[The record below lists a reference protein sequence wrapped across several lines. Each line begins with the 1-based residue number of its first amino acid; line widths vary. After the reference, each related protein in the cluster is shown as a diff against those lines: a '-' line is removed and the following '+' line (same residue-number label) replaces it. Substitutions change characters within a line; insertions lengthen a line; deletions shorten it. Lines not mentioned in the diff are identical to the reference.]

1 MKTHIKNDLNQNYWP
16 KNENVFSMLDKVIFL
31 AFAQQMNLRS
41 VLKTFPTTTVTEL
54 IHSGV
59 LTWNTF
65 PTTTELTH
73 SGVLTWN
80 TFPMTTEL
88 THSGVLTWNTFPM
101 TTELTHSGVL
111 TWNTF
116 PMTTEL
122 THSGLMFP
130 DASAALVAISCRSVA
145 EYFISLPPYVP
156 NGVLLAATM
165 NTSFTAGGKTKM
177 II

>member
-41 VLKTFPTTTVTEL
+41 VLKTFPTTTV
-54 IHSGV
+54 
-59 LTWNTF
+59 
-65 PTTTELTH
+65 
-73 SGVLTWN
+73 
-80 TFPMTTEL
+80 TEL

-156 NGVLLAATM
+156 KGVLLAATM